1 MKIITNLD
9 QIPEIQGPIALTI
22 GVYDG
27 VHLGHQQ
34 IFKELHKY
42 TRKGG
47 TRVILTFSD
56 HPSSLLHPDHPVPL
70 LTTLEHR
77 LHLLESYGFDL
88 AIVLPFN
95 QNLSNLPYDVF
106 IHTLYDKLPFN
117 HLVLGTDA
125 RLGKNQEGSPKAIQE
140 LSKKLNFDVKY
151 LTKETYHKEPIS
163 SGRIRK
169 FLNQGNLKKVKKM
182 LGRPYSIYT
191 PFVQPIQENE
201 EQYRLDLQFEN
212 LCLLPSAVYAV
223 DIETFPA
230 IAFLRGSQDVTG
242 HTQLSLSVTFEH
254 QIAPTSHLNLKF
266 VSYLYN
272 ELDPDLRQP
281 ISLLKTLNPQL
292 NPL

>member
-1 MKIITNLD
+1 MKVVTDLN
-9 QIPEIQGPIALTI
+9 QIPKIEGPIALTI
-22 GVYDG
+22 GIYDG
-27 VHLGHQQ
+27 VHLGHQE

-42 TRKGG
+42 TRKNG

-56 HPSSLLHPDHPVPL
+56 HPTSLFTPNQPTPL

-95 QNLSNLPYDVF
+95 QNLASLSYDTF
-106 IHTLYDKLPFN
+106 LHTLYEKLPFN

-125 RLGKNQEGSPKAIQE
+125 HLGKNREGTPEAVKE
-140 LSKKLNFDVKY
+140 LSKKLNFHVEY

-169 FLNQGNLKKVKKM
+169 LLNQGKLKKVKKM

-191 PFVQPIQENE
+191 PFRTPIQATDG
-201 EQYRLDLQFEN
+201 QYRLDLQFEG
-212 LCLLPSAVYAV
+212 LCLLPSAVYGV
-223 DIETFPA
+223 DIGTFPA
-230 IAFLRGSQDVTG
+230 IAFLRGSQGINGLTK
-242 HTQLSLSVTFEH
+242 LSLSVTFEH
-254 QIAPTSHLNLKF
+254 PLETTSHLDFKF

-281 ISLLKTLNPQL
+281 ISLLQTLNPQL